1 MLEDFN
7 SNLLFFLRWL
17 HIISGITWI
26 GHLYFFNFVN
36 GPFQGKLD
44 KELKPSVNPLLMP
57 RALWW
62 FRWGAMSTFVVGL
75 LLFVVKYMS
84 LPGMLHDD
92 TGQITSRALWI
103 MIGMLFGAVMWFNVW
118 FIIWPSQKRLIRWT
132 RDRQSPAEM
141 PAVAKRAALFSKI
154 NTYLSGPMLA
164 CMIAPN
170 NYGAFGIPAL
180 LAVLVVGFGFIWCLY
195 QIAPKVGT
203 TVPEC

>member
-1 MLEDFN
+1 MLEDFY
-7 SNLLFFLRWL
+7 SNLVFLLRWF

-62 FRWGAMSTFVVGL
+62 FRWGAMMTF
-75 LLFVVKYMS
+75 LFGIALFIVKYS
-84 LPGMLHDD
+84 QAGMFHDE
-92 TGQITSRALWI
+92 TGVVTSRAMWI
-103 MIGMLFGAVMWFNVW
+103 MFGMLFGTIMWFNVW
-118 FIIWPSQKRLIRWT
+118 FVIWPSQKKLIRWT

-141 PAVAKRAALFSKI
+141 PAIAKRAGNFSKI
-154 NTYLSGPMLA
+154 NTYLSGPMLF

-170 NYGAFGIPAL
+170 NYGAFGAPSFIAAL
-180 LAVLVVGFGFIWCLY
+180 VIGFGVIWCLY
-195 QIAPKVGT
+195 QLAPKVGT
-203 TVPEC
+203 TVPEA